1 MAGGGKETPRQ
12 KMIGM
17 MYLVLTALL
26 AMNVSKDILKA
37 FVTVNESLE
46 RTNNNFNKNT
56 LKVMEAFAESKK
68 STPRAVPYYEK
79 AVVAEKMT
87 NELYEYIEKLKHEL
101 IAHTDGNPGGDTLR
115 LRYVDAKDNYDKP
128 THLLIGDD
136 ERNPKSGEFTAV
148 ELKTKI
154 TAVHDNL
161 MKMVDDMQ
169 KNPQTK
175 FLQADY
181 ESLKKKIE
189 TIKPDVGDEKEDG
202 VPVTWEIMNFYHL
215 PLAGTITNL
224 TKMQADLKNLEAE
237 IVSNF
242 SGAAGKVM
250 VKFDKLAAKV
260 VAPSSYIQSG
270 QKYEADIFIA
280 ASSASFTKENMEIVV
295 NPTSYDSIKGTIT
308 GGTPVELAADG
319 TGKYSTGTQGQG
331 EQKYKALIKFKQPT
345 GDYKFYYYE
354 ANYMVAAPSVAVSA
368 DQMNVFYVGVP
379 NPVSVSAAGVS
390 PTDLIV
396 SPTGGGVR
404 STPKGAGVYE
414 FNFSS
419 PGECVVNVSS
429 KNPGGTGSKS
439 QGSKKFRVKPLPPPL
454 TTVGG
459 FSGSIDM
466 KKSQLSTIGGV
477 GAQAPGFDFKANF
490 VVQGFEITGSV
501 KGQTK
506 IATCTGNSLSAD
518 AKAIIMGAGPGSK
531 IFIDQVKVKG
541 PDGKMC
547 PNVPGVTI
555 KVKA

>member
-345 GDYKFYYYE
+345 GDYKFYSYE

>member
-46 RTNNNFNKNT
+46 RTNNNFNNNT
-56 LKVMEAFAESKK
+56 LKVMKAFEESKA
-68 STPRAVPYYEK
+68 STPQAAPYYAK
-79 AVVAEKMT
+79 AVIAEKMT
-87 NELYEYIEKLKHEL
+87 NDLFNYIEKLKHEL

-136 ERNPKSGEFTAV
+136 ERNPKSGEFSAV

-154 TAVHDNL
+154 TEVHDNL
-161 MKMVDDMQ
+161 IKMIDDMQ
-169 KNPQTK
+169 KHKETR
-175 FLQADY
+175 FLQSDY

-189 TIKPDVGDEKEDG
+189 TIKPDAGDEKEDG
-202 VPVTWEIMNFYHL
+202 VPVTWEILNFYHL

-224 TKMQADLKNLEAE
+224 TKMQADLKNVEAE

-250 VKFDKLAAKV
+250 VKFDKLSAKV

-280 ASSASFTKENMEIVV
+280 ASSSDFKKENMEIVV
-295 NPTSYDSIKGTIT
+295 NPASYDSVKGTIT
-308 GGTPVELAADG
+308 GGTPVELSPDG
-319 TGKYSTGTQGQG
+319 MGKYSTGTQGQG
-331 EQKYKALIKFKQPT
+331 EQKYKAVIKFKQPT
-345 GDYKFYYYE
+345 GEYKFYTYE
-354 ANYMVAAPSVAVSA
+354 TSYMVAAPSVAVSA

-404 STPKGAGVYE
+404 STSKGAGVFE

-490 VVQGFEITGSV
+490 IVTGFEITGSV

>member
-46 RTNNNFNKNT
+46 RTNTNFNNNT
-56 LKVMEAFAESKK
+56 LKVMKAFEESKK
-68 STPRAVPYYEK
+68 STPQAAPYYAK
-79 AVVAEKMT
+79 AIEAEKMT
-87 NELYEYIEKLKHEL
+87 TELFDYIDKLKHEL
-101 IAHTDGNPGGDTLR
+101 IAHTDKNPGGDTLR
-115 LRYVDAKDNYDKP
+115 LRYVDAKDNYDIP

-136 ERNPKSGEFTAV
+136 ERNPKSGEFSAV

-154 TAVHDNL
+154 TDVHNKL
-161 MKMVDDMQ
+161 IKMIEDMQ
-169 KNPQTK
+169 KKKETR
-175 FLQADY
+175 FLQSDY

-189 TIKPDVGDEKEDG
+189 TIKPTDPDEKEDG
-202 VPVTWEIMNFYHL
+202 VPVTWEISNFYHL

-224 TKMQADLKNLEAE
+224 TKMQADLKNVEAE

-280 ASSASFTKENMEIVV
+280 ASSSDFKKENMEIVV
-295 NPTSYDSIKGTIT
+295 NPTSYDSIKGTII
-308 GGTPVELAADG
+308 GGTPVELSPDG
-319 TGKYSTGTQGQG
+319 TGKYVAGTQGQG
-331 EQKYKALIKFKQPT
+331 EQKYKAVIKFKQPT
-345 GDYKFYYYE
+345 GEYKFYSYE
-354 ANYMVAAPSVAVSA
+354 TSYMVAAPSVAVSA
-368 DQMNVFYVGVP
+368 EQMNVFYVGVP

-404 STPKGAGVYE
+404 STPKGAGAYE
-414 FNFSS
+414 FNFTT

-429 KNPGGTGSKS
+429 KSPSGPAKS
-439 QGSKKFRVKPLPPPL
+439 QGSKKFRVKALPPPVA
-454 TTVGG
+454 TVGG
-459 FSGSIDM
+459 QTGTIDM

-477 GAQAPGFDFKANF
+477 GATAPGFDFKANF
-490 VVQGFEITGSV
+490 VVLSFEITGSI

-506 IATCTGNSLSAD
+506 IASCQGNSLSAD
-518 AKAIIMGAGPGSK
+518 AKQILSGAGIGSK
-531 IFIDQVKVKG
+531 IFIDGIKVKG
-541 PDGKMC
+541 PDGKISS
-547 PNVPGVTI
+547 NIPGVVI
-555 KVKA
+555 KVKS

>member
-46 RTNNNFNKNT
+46 RTNNNFNNNT
-56 LKVMEAFAESKK
+56 LKVMKAFEESKK
-68 STPRAVPYYEK
+68 STPQAAPYYAK
-79 AVVAEKMT
+79 AIEAEKMT
-87 NELYEYIEKLKHEL
+87 SELFAYIEKLKHEL

-136 ERNPKSGEFTAV
+136 ERNPKSGEFSAV

-154 TAVHDNL
+154 TEVHDKL
-161 MKMVDDMQ
+161 IKMVDDMQ
-169 KNPQTK
+169 KKKETR
-175 FLQADY
+175 FLQSDY

-189 TIKPDVGDEKEDG
+189 TIKPDAGDEKEDG
-202 VPVTWEIMNFYHL
+202 VPVTWEILNFYHL

-224 TKMQADLKNLEAE
+224 TKMQADLKNVEAE

-280 ASSASFTKENMEIVV
+280 ASSSDFKKENMEIVV

-308 GGTPVELAADG
+308 GGTPVELSPDG
-319 TGKYSTGTQGQG
+319 TGKYVAGTSGQG
-331 EQKYKALIKFKQPT
+331 EQKYKAVIKFKQPT
-345 GDYKFYYYE
+345 GEYKFYSYE
-354 ANYMVAAPSVAVSA
+354 TSYMVAAPSVAVSA

-396 SPTGGGVR
+396 SPSGGGVR

-414 FNFSS
+414 FNFST
-419 PGECVVNVSS
+419 PGECNVSVSS
-429 KNPGGTGSKS
+429 KSPSGPAKS
-439 QGSKKFRVKPLPPPL
+439 QGSKKFRVKALPPPVA
-454 TTVGG
+454 TVGG
-459 FSGSIDM
+459 LTGTIDM

-477 GAQAPGFDFKANF
+477 GATAPGFDFKANF
-490 VVQGFEITGSV
+490 VVLSFEITGSI

-506 IATCTGNSLSAD
+506 IAACQGNTLSAD
-518 AKAIIMGAGPGSK
+518 AKQILSGAGIGSK
-531 IFIDQVKVKG
+531 IFIDGIRVKG
-541 PDGKMC
+541 PDGKISS
-547 PNVPGVTI
+547 NIPGVVI
-555 KVKA
+555 KVKS